1 MYTLFAK
8 KRKSFRRRFPDEQ
21 KYDNKVE
28 LKNKERSSKPYK
40 IQDEVCCS
48 PEFPQGCISWD
59 N

>member
-1 MYTLFAK
+1 MSK
-8 KRKSFRRRFPDEQ
+8 

-40 IQDEVCCS
+40 IPDEVCCS

>member
-1 MYTLFAK
+1 LL
-8 KRKSFRRRFPDEQ
+8 RKEKVSEGGFLMSK

-40 IQDEVCCS
+40 IPDEVCCS